1 MTNGPSQEILLTHF
15 LLILENQGRIF
26 ATALG
31 TLDLDTYGMA
41 SPLLVPKTWSQ
52 QRRSLE
58 YICTYG
64 MLRRCKENHN
74 IWCSVQN
81 KEHTKGHLQNL
92 KCAHQ
97 SLRYLKLSY

>member
-41 SPLLVPKTWSQ
+41 SPLLVPKTWSHKGDHWNISVHMECYGDV
-52 QRRSLE
+52 RRITISGVR
-58 YICTYG
+58 YRI
-64 MLRRCKENHN
+64 RN
-74 IWCSVQN
+74 IRKATSR
-81 KEHTKGHLQNL
+81 T
-92 KCAHQ
+92 
-97 SLRYLKLSY
+97 